1 MEQILNQ
8 KNKYQDN
15 SEKLGCMTI
24 VCVNIF
30 IRIIEVDSQR
40 NCEKTVLFRM
50 ELVRDS
56 VCMFGLI
63 KHFNISVYMC
73 MYLSIYCLSLY
84 RELDK

>member
-8 KNKYQDN
+8 KKKYQDN

-63 KHFNISVYMC
+63 KHFNISVYM
-73 MYLSIYCLSLY
+73 MYAFIYLLSILLQ
-84 RELDK
+84 RVR